1 MIAEPEAGWVDGE
14 IAEEFPELRLWTLRV
29 PAVRGRSPEGVR
41 ERLGALAD
49 RLRGGEAVE
58 LRRRPVPHAYR
69 VFFRHI
75 GIDPDERPPPAE
87 AAMLDR
93 LFHGGHKSRGLPD
106 DALTLA
112 VVETGVPVWALDA
125 AKVEGPLGIR
135 PAAPG
140 EQLGRGEL
148 AHAAP
153 EGRLVVADAASPLQE
168 LFGDIP
174 DAHAPGRETETLLLF
189 SVQVAGVPH
198 VHVDEALWTCAEAL
212 DSPS

>member
-1 MIAEPEAGWVDGE
+1 MIGEPEVGWLDRAV
-14 IAEEFPELRLWTLRV
+14 AEEFPELRLWTARAA
-29 PAVRGRSPEGVR
+29 AVRGRSPQGLR
-41 ERLGALAD
+41 ERLRALSD
-49 RLRGGEAVE
+49 RLHGAEAVE
-58 LRRRPVPHAYR
+58 LRRRPIPHAYR

-93 LFHGGHKSRGLPD
+93 LFHGGHRSRGLPE

-125 AKVEGPLGIR
+125 DRVEGPLGIR
-135 PAAPG
+135 PAASG
-140 EQLGRGEL
+140 ERLGRGEL

-153 EGRLVVADAASPLQE
+153 EGRLVVADAESPLLE
-168 LFGDIP
+168 LFGEIP
-174 DAHAPGRETETLLLF
+174 EAHAPGRDTHTLLLF
-189 SVQVAGVPH
+189 SVQVAGVPQ

-212 DSPS
+212 DTPS

>member
-1 MIAEPEAGWVDGE
+1 VIGEPEVGWVDRTV
-14 IAEEFPELRLWTLRV
+14 AEEFPELRLWTAHV
-29 PAVRGRSPEGVR
+29 PAVRGRSPDGLR
-41 ERLGALAD
+41 ERLAALSD

-58 LRRRPVPHAYR
+58 LRRRPIPHAYR

-87 AAMLDR
+87 AAMLAR
-93 LFHGGHKSRGLPD
+93 LFHGGHRSLGLPE

-125 AKVEGPLGIR
+125 DRVEGPLGIR
-135 PAAPG
+135 PATSG
-140 EQLGRGEL
+140 ERLGRGEL

-153 EGRLVVADAASPLQE
+153 EGRLVVADAASPLVE
-168 LFGDIP
+168 LFGDVP
-174 DAHAPGRETETLLLF
+174 DAHAPTRDTRTLLLF
-189 SVQVAGVPH
+189 SLQVAGVPQ

-212 DSPS
+212 DTPS

>member
-1 MIAEPEAGWVDGE
+1 MTGDPEAGWIDREV
-14 IAEEFPELRLWTLRV
+14 AEEFPELRLWTVRV
-29 PAVRGRSPEGVR
+29 PSVRGRSPAGVR
-41 ERLGALAD
+41 DRLRALAD
-49 RLRGGEAVE
+49 RLRGAEAVE

-125 AKVEGPLGIR
+125 DKVDGPLGIR
-135 PAAPG
+135 PAAAG
-140 EQLGRGEL
+140 ERLGRGEH
-148 AHAAP
+148 ANAAP
-153 EGRLVVADAASPLQE
+153 AGRLVVADAASPLLE
-168 LFGDIP
+168 LFGEVP
-174 DAHAPGRETETLLLF
+174 EAHAPGRDTATLLLF
-189 SVQVAGVPH
+189 SVQVAGVPQ
-198 VHVDEALWTCAEAL
+198 VHVDEALWTCAETL
-212 DSPS
+212 DTPW